1 VSTSKT
7 RILLK
12 EGGGGERRR
21 ERGRGTRKT
30 GTRPNLEHFE
40 IKHRKTFIPFKIFK
54 EDSVFLIF
62 YVKILIVL

>member
-30 GTRPNLEHFE
+30 GTRPNLKHFE
-40 IKHRKTFIPFKIFK
+40 IKHRKN
-54 EDSVFLIF
+54 L
-62 YVKILIVL
+62 L